1 LVPAGSVPDI
11 HRLGIKTWLNG
22 NLMQDGNT
30 SMMVFS
36 TYELIEFL
44 SARVTLRPGDVI
56 STGTPYGVGGFRNIF
71 LKPGDI
77 LEVQIEGV
85 EKLTNPIR
93 QG

>member
-1 LVPAGSVPDI
+1 MPAGSVPDI

-30 SMMVFS
+30 SMMDFS

-44 SARVTLRPGDVI
+44 SARVPRRPGDVI
-56 STGTPYGVGGFRNIF
+56 STGTPYGVGGEFRNIF

-77 LEVQIEGV
+77 LEVQIEGL